1 VSRPLHTDPRVAF
14 EQLFQST
21 RKDLLA
27 YIVRRASTSEDAADV
42 LAETYLIAWQKLE
55 AVPEGDRARLWLFGV
70 ARNVLLRDAS
80 RRSSG
85 VLLLERLAGDLRL
98 AYPPHAPPD
107 EQAADVWAALA
118 ALAEM
123 DREILTLAAW
133 DGLTPTQI
141 AAVLGCSPN
150 LVRVRL
156 HRARTRL
163 KRQLIAEARER
174 LVPGDGPRTR
184 PARRRKTQLLEREEN
199 DGTRCGSRVSS

>member
-1 VSRPLHTDPRVAF
+1 VHTDPRAAF
-14 EQLFQST
+14 EQLFQAT
-21 RKDLLA
+21 RRDLLA
-27 YIVRRASTSEDAADV
+27 YIVRRASTVEDAADM

-55 AVPEGDRARLWLFGV
+55 AVPKGDRARLWLFGV

-85 VLLLERLAGDLRL
+85 DLLLERLAGDLRL
-98 AYPPHAPPD
+98 ALPPQAPPND
-107 EQAADVWAALA
+107 EQADVWAALA

-133 DGLTPTQI
+133 DGLTPSQI

-163 KRQLIAEARER
+163 KRQLIAEAGEG
-174 LVPGDGPRTR
+174 LAPGDGTR
-184 PARRRKTQLLEREEN
+184 SARRRETQLVERDEE
-199 DGTRCGSRVSS
+199 DGTPCGSCVSG